1 MDKNRLLALVA
12 VFIVQLI
19 YGLNYTFAND
29 VIDGGYIKP
38 YGFILLRISGAVIL
52 FWIFSLF
59 TPTEKIEKKD
69 FLTLFIA
76 SIFGIATNMLLFFKG
91 FQYTTPIHA
100 SVIMIVVPIIVLILS
115 GFFLNERITPPK
127 ILGIILGFSG
137 AIVLSIYGKSSQA
150 GDDVFL
156 GNLLVFINA
165 VSFSIYLVMIKK
177 LTAKYHPFTFVRWLF
192 LFGFFLV
199 LPFGFNELMEVNWSG
214 FDSYIMFCVLFVII
228 CATFL
233 TYMLNPIGLRHLRAS
248 TVSSF
253 LYLQPV
259 VAVIFAIIM
268 KSDTFDTV
276 KLVASVLI
284 FSGVYLATLRPET
297 KAKYQ

>member
-1 MDKNRLLALVA
+1 MDKNRLFALIA
-12 VFIVQLI
+12 VVIVQLL
-19 YGLNYTFAND
+19 YGLNFTFAND

-38 YGFILLRISGAVIL
+38 YGFILLRIFGAACL

-59 TPTEKIEKKD
+59 TPKEKIERKD
-69 FLTLFIA
+69 FPKLFLA

-91 FQYTTPIHA
+91 FEYTTPIHA
-100 SVIMIVVPIIVLILS
+100 SVIMIVTPIIVLILS

-127 ILGIILGFSG
+127 LLGVLLGFAG
-137 AIVLSIYGKSSQA
+137 AIVLSVYGKSTRT
-150 GDDVFL
+150 GDNVLL
-156 GNLLVFINA
+156 GNLLVFLNA
-165 VSFSIYLVMIKK
+165 VSYSIYLVMIKQ
-177 LTAKYHPFTFVRWLF
+177 LTTKYHPFAFIKWLF

-199 LPFGFNELMEVNWSG
+199 IPFGYTELMAVEWNT
-214 FDSYIMFCVLFVII
+214 FNNYIIFCVVFVII
-228 CATFL
+228 GATFL

-259 VAVIFAIIM
+259 VAVTFSIAM

-276 KLVASVLI
+276 KLVASILI
-284 FSGVYLATLRPET
+284 FGGVYLATLRP
-297 KAKYQ
+297 KLK

>member
-1 MDKNRLLALVA
+1 MNKSRLLALVA

-38 YGFILLRISGAVIL
+38 YGFILLRIIGAVIL
-52 FWIFSLF
+52 FWLFSF
-59 TPTEKIEKKD
+59 ITPNEKIERKD
-69 FLTLFIA
+69 FVTLFIA
-76 SIFGIATNMLLFFKG
+76 SFFGIATNMLLFFKG

-115 GFFLNERITPPK
+115 GFFLDERITPPK
-127 ILGIILGFSG
+127 IAGIILGFSG
-137 AIVLSIYGKSSQA
+137 AIVLSVYGKSSQT
-150 GDDVFL
+150 GDAILL
-156 GNLLVFINA
+156 GNLLVFFNA
-165 VSFSIYLVMIKK
+165 ISFSIYLVMIKK
-177 LTAKYHPFTFVRWLF
+177 LTAKYHPFTFVKWLF
-192 LFGFFLV
+192 LFGFILV
-199 LPFGFNELMEVNWSG
+199 LPFGYGELMEVNWSS
-214 FDSYIMFCVLFVII
+214 FNTYITFCVLFVVI

-268 KSDTFDTV
+268 KSDNFDV
-276 KLVASVLI
+276 IKLIASVLI
-284 FSGVYLATLRPET
+284 FSGVYLATLRPQT
-297 KAKYQ
+297 KVKYS